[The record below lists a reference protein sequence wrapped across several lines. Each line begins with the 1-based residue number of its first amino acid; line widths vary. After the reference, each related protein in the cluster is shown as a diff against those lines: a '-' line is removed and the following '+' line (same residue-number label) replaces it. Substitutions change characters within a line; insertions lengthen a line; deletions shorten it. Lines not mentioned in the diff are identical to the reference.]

1 VEDSSDEIL
10 TAPTGRPYIGP
21 DTADDDRTGP
31 GVTIPP
37 AAEEDPMAARPRLSG
52 APKRSSMGAVAAAAL
67 AGSALEWYDYFLY
80 GAAASLVFGKVI
92 FPSHNAFIGTL
103 AAFATLA
110 LGFAVRPLGG
120 IFFGALGDRV
130 GRKRVLVITLLLM
143 GTATAL
149 IGVIPSYRSAGIWSP
164 ILLIVLRILQGLGAG
179 AEFGGA
185 AVLSAENAPPRRR
198 GLYGAFPGV
207 GVYVG
212 LLLSAGVFAV
222 ATQLPKAAFLAWGWR
237 IPFLAS
243 IVMVLVSLYVR
254 MRVGES
260 PAFEEL
266 EQQDAVARS
275 PLKDL
280 LRQER
285 RGVLI
290 VMGSQVA
297 QSGVGYI
304 YQTFAITYIVGTLA
318 MAASVGP
325 IGVAAGGAAAM
336 VGTLVSG
343 ALSDRL
349 GRKPVYLFGAGFSA
363 VFAFPFFWLVGTK
376 SLAAVIA
383 AMMLGLGIG
392 VASMLGAQGAFF
404 AELFST
410 RVRISGLVFGREISA
425 AVAGGFAPLIAV
437 AVTHA
442 VGGAFWPVAL
452 MTILMSAVTF
462 AALLAAPETRDV
474 DVTAGASAGVTAD
487 RAAAAGAAG
496 ELTGQA
502 PVTRAE
508 LCGDWG
514 AQRGQRFRVQRLLD
528 LGADRLGLA
537 G

>member
-1 VEDSSDEIL
+1 
-10 TAPTGRPYIGP
+10 
-21 DTADDDRTGP
+21 
-31 GVTIPP
+31 
-37 AAEEDPMAARPRLSG
+37 MAAHPRLG
-52 APKRSSMGAVAAAAL
+52 RAPGRSSMGAVAVAAL

-80 GAAASLVFGKVI
+80 GAAASLVFGRII
-92 FPSHNAFIGTL
+92 FPSHDAFIGTL

-120 IFFGALGDRV
+120 IFFGALGDRI
-130 GRKRVLVITLLLM
+130 GRKRVLIFTLLLM

-164 ILLIVLRILQGLGAG
+164 ILLIVLRIMQGLGAG

-198 GLYGAFPGV
+198 GLYGAFPGI

-212 LLLSAGVFAV
+212 LLLSSGVFAV
-222 ATQLPKAAFLAWGWR
+222 ATQLPRAAFLAWGWR

-243 IVMVLVSLYVR
+243 LVMVLISLYVR
-254 MRVGES
+254 LRVGES
-260 PAFEEL
+260 PVFQRL
-266 EQQDAVARS
+266 EQQQAVARS

-280 LRQER
+280 LREER
-285 RGVLI
+285 RNVLI

-318 MAASVGP
+318 MAVSVGP

-343 ALSDRL
+343 ALSDRF

-363 VFAFPFFWLVGTK
+363 VFAFPFFWLVGTR
-376 SLAAVIA
+376 SQVGVIV

-392 VASMLGAQGAFF
+392 VASMLGAQGSFF

-410 RVRISGLVFGREISA
+410 RVRISGLVFGREVSA
-425 AVAGGFAPLIAV
+425 ALAGGFAPLIAV
-437 AVTHA
+437 AITQA

-452 MTILMSAVTF
+452 MTILMSLVTF
-462 AALLAAPETRDV
+462 GALLAAPETRHV
-474 DVTAGASAGVTAD
+474 DVTADVPAAPASRATA
-487 RAAAAGAAG
+487 
-496 ELTGQA
+496 E
-502 PVTRAE
+502 
-508 LCGDWG
+508 
-514 AQRGQRFRVQRLLD
+514 RL
-528 LGADRLGLA
+528 ASPQES
-537 G
+537 